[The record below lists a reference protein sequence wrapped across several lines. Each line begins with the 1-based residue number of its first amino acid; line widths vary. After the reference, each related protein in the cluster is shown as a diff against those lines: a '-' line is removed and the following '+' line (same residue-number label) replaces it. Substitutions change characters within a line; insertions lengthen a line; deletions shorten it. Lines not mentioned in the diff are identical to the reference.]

1 MKKYVSIVFVLGIA
15 WVGVNQAQ
23 ENPCTY
29 ITAEVNNGYVFPITI
44 NYSHTE
50 YNGSIVDI
58 EVEQFDSPSLQVET
72 GCLRIPPGDYTFFAT
87 VTDAIDRVSQ
97 RSNYIEH
104 TVYDDVPPELT
115 PPPDPPTISV
125 RTVYE

>member
-58 EVEQFDSPSLQVET
+58 EVEQFDSPSIQVET
-72 GCLRIPPGDYTFFAT
+72 GCLRIPAGSYEFFAT
-87 VTDAIDRVSQ
+87 VTDAMGRTSAH
-97 RSNYIEH
+97 SNHLNYTIYGED
-104 TVYDDVPPELT
+104 TAPEPPAG
-115 PPPDPPTISV
+115 ISA